1 VRRYRKVLLKR
12 RLSGVWAAAIVL
24 LTVLACTGIALAAT
38 ITGSDSNNVI
48 YGGSA
53 DDTIDGKGGADALY
67 GQGGKD
73 TLYGGLGND
82 NAATNLYDKVTKS
95 YVSTGVSGAAGADK
109 IDGQEGDDDIMGDG
123 GRDTL
128 NDTSPNDVDKAW
140 GGSEDDTIN
149 VADGDYNDQA
159 ACGEASDGTVINTD
173 KDTAKIDVAY
183 SDTTKTTITGAD
195 KVANSCEVV
204 TDQDGTT
211 VDIAQIGRADDTLA
225 AGDQTHLFRD
235 FCLYSHSNT
244 GDPIVLPDSESNHMH
259 EFFGN
264 DTTDQNSTVDS
275 LQQDSPYLQSN
286 PSRLQCSRETNKSSY
301 WVPRITW
308 NGKEVLPIRS
318 GVYYATR
325 TGLPPETTTTTPFG
339 LKLIAKSQA
348 SVAAGQAPAG
358 SEAKLYW
365 HCYKQLS
372 GHQSIAS
379 GTPEPPTSCPVDT
392 KYGVPTL
399 GVTVLFPQCWDGKG
413 VDTKFA
419 GGANM
424 RHAIKD
430 SSGTLAC
437 PSAFPQ
443 HIPQLAMFI
452 DYNLPS
458 TDGPLKVLGHGG
470 MPEDPDHFHADY
482 FNSENLE
489 SLVQKCIRE
498 GQGGT
503 LACGAVGGSEG

>member
-1 VRRYRKVLLKR
+1 MTRRILLSLAMVAIGVLIA
-12 RLSGVWAAAIVL
+12 S
-24 LTVLACTGIALAAT
+24 GIALAAT
-38 ITGSDSNNVI
+38 FTGDDSNNVI
-48 YGGSA
+48 YGGSN

-67 GQGGKD
+67 GKGGRD

-82 NAATNLYDKVTKS
+82 NAATSLYDKVTNK
-95 YVSTGVSGAAGADK
+95 YVSAGVRGSAGNDK
-109 IDGQEGDDDIMGDG
+109 IDGQEGDDDLEGNG

-140 GGSEDDTIN
+140 GDTEDDTIN
-149 VADGDYNDQA
+149 VADGDFIDEA
-159 ACGEASDGTVINTD
+159 DCGEGAGGTEINTD

-195 KVANSCEVV
+195 KVANNCEVV

-211 VDIAQIGRADDTLA
+211 VDKAQIGRADDTLA
-225 AGDQTHLFRD
+225 AGDQTHLFRGS
-235 FCLYSHSNT
+235 CWYSQSST
-244 GDPIVLPDSESNHMH
+244 VDPIVQPDEESNHMH

-264 DTTDQNSTVDS
+264 DSTIQTSTVES
-275 LQQDSPYLQSN
+275 LQKDSPYLQSN
-286 PSRLQCSRETNKSSY
+286 PSKLQCSRETNKSAY

-308 NGKEVLPIRS
+308 NSKEVIPIRS

-325 TGLPPETTTTTPFG
+325 TGLPPEKTTTTPFG
-339 LKLIAKSQA
+339 FKQIAKGPA
-348 SVAAGQAPAG
+348 SVAAEQAPAG

-365 HCYKQLS
+365 HCYKPLS
-372 GHQSIAS
+372 AHQSIAS

-392 KYGVPTL
+392 KFGVPTL
-399 GVTVLFPQCWDGKG
+399 GVTVLFPQCWDGQG
-413 VDTKFA
+413 FDTNA
-419 GGANM
+419 GANM

-437 PSAFPQ
+437 PSGFPQ

-458 TDGPLKVLGHGG
+458 TNGPLKVLGHGG

-482 FNSENLE
+482 FNSEKLDT
-489 SLVQKCIRE
+489 LVQKCIKE
-498 GQGGT
+498 GQGAT
-503 LACGAVGGSEG
+503 LACGGGGGSEG